1 MAYKRKFS
9 KKTESQKMGKIKH
22 KKTEVDGI
30 VFHSKM
36 ESEYYEYLKELKEQ
50 GIVKRFSLQPSFI
63 LQDKFIVV
71 DGEIIEGSHPD
82 FNKIKRKTKA
92 PTVQA
97 IKYISDFEVE
107 YADGKIKIVD
117 TKGQET
123 ADFKLKKKMFAYR
136 YPHLELDII
145 IKDKVKGWIPYDE
158 YQKDKRNKKKEN
170 KREVSSNGS

>member
-30 VFHSKM
+30 IFHSKM
-36 ESEYYEYLKELKEQ
+36 ESEYYEYLKELKAQ

>member
-1 MAYKRKFS
+1 MAYKRKFN